1 MTVVIFVLG
10 FLFGAILRY
19 AKVNRFNT
27 ISGQAMLRDHTV
39 AKMILVAVGAGI
51 ILINFEIMMGFA
63 SYHIKP
69 FLLGG
74 VVTGGV
80 IFGIGMAILGYC
92 PGTMAVSLG
101 EGSLDALVGI
111 LGGLLGGYVYTLI
124 QPSLKWLMEPDFG
137 KVSLHSL
144 LGNGFLFSFLIIIIG
159 AAFIK
164 LAFYLNKI
172 EKASGK
178 KWLIAGIALAVLQAI
193 VFHKDVTDRVIG
205 ASTTYP
211 YLGDLLAGNTN
222 NSYFQKIQVSGH
234 WELIFLSGA
243 FVAGLVYSL
252 ITREFKAVV
261 LHDNWKK
268 YRKPSIPN
276 RIIWAFIG
284 GFILILGARIAGGCT
299 SGHVISGGMQ
309 LAFSSLTFGIF
320 MFASLVATGKLF
332 YKADS

>member
-1 MTVVIFVLG
+1 MTIVIFILG

-51 ILINFEIMMGFA
+51 IMVNLEIQMGFA

-101 EGSLDALVGI
+101 EGSLDALAGI
-111 LGGLLGGYVYTLI
+111 VGGLLGGYLFTLA
-124 QPSLKWLMEPDFG
+124 QPSLQWLMAPDLG

-144 LGNGFLFSFLIIIIG
+144 TGDGFLFSFLIVIIG
-159 AAFIK
+159 TAFIK
-164 LAFYLNKI
+164 FAFYLNKM
-172 EKASGK
+172 ENASGK
-178 KWLIAGIALAVLQAI
+178 KWLIAGIALAVLQVI

-211 YLGDLLAGNTN
+211 YLGDSLVGNTD
-222 NSYFQKIQVSGH
+222 NSYFQKIKVSGH

-243 FVAGLVYSL
+243 FVAGLIFSL
-252 ITREFKAVV
+252 ITKEFKAVV
-261 LHDNWKK
+261 LHENWKK
-268 YRKPSIPN
+268 YRKASIPN
-276 RIIWAFIG
+276 RVFWALAG
-284 GFILILGARIAGGCT
+284 GFILIFGARIAGGCT
-299 SGHVISGGMQ
+299 SGHVISGSMQ

-320 MFASLVATGKLF
+320 MFASLVATGRVF
-332 YKADS
+332 YKT